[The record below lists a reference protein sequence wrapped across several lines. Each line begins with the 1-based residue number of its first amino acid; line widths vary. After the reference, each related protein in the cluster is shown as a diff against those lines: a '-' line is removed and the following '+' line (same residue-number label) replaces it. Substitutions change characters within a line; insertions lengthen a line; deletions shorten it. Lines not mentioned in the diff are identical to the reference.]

1 MTQATFRYRHG
12 LLPGD
17 RVYLSGDSNRMR
29 RVVAGIGKTESET
42 SFRML
47 LFVRPSRGFA
57 RHTRRVKARSHR

>member
-17 RVYLSGDSNRMR
+17 RVHLSGDSNRMR

-42 SFRML
+42 SFPD
-47 LFVRPSRGFA
+47 VTVCPAIA
-57 RHTRRVKARSHR
+57 RLCAAHSPR